1 MKVERREGVEDGC
14 VCGAGGA
21 VYPPKSLYLI
31 LVETEQHS
39 RAIAISQAKVCA
51 RIVTFCPTRCK
62 LHALKKKKRHQHS
75 HSHFFFIYFFL
86 YSTLLSRFKT
96 CPITKPDVTVKCCCV

>member
-1 MKVERREGVEDGC
+1 MKKYEGGEGWKMGWV
-14 VCGAGGA
+14 GA

-51 RIVTFCPTRCK
+51 RIVTFCSTWCK
-62 LHALKKKKRHQHS
+62 LHALKKEKDTNIHTVFS
-75 HSHFFFIYFFL
+75 FFFV
-86 YSTLLSRFKT
+86 YSTLLSHFKT
-96 CPITKPDVTVKCCCV
+96 SPITKPDVTV